1 MRQVWREAAAVV
13 PAPDVTGDLIRDLAG
28 GDVEALGRLYDHVA
42 PLVYG
47 VAHRVIGDT
56 TLAEEVTQDVFVSIW
71 KQAPRYDKHR
81 GRGRAWILMI
91 AHRRAVDRVRSE
103 QSARD
108 HNDRYGREAAT
119 PAHDEVAEAVE
130 TRFEHGVVTAALDD
144 LTPLQRQAVVL
155 AYYSSHTYREVAHT
169 LGIPLGT
176 AKTRIRDGLVGLR
189 HAVATMDTYPPHE

>member
-1 MRQVWREAAAVV
+1 MTEVWRDGAAVAR
-13 PAPDVTGDLIRDLAG
+13 APDVTGELLCEVAG
-28 GDVEALGRLYDHVA
+28 GDVEALGRLYDYVA

-47 VAHRVIGDT
+47 VALRVIGDT
-56 TLAEEVTQDVFVSIW
+56 MLAEEVTQDVIISIW
-71 KQAPRYDKHR
+71 RQAPRYDKR
-81 GRGRAWILMI
+81 KGRGRAWILTI

-108 HNDRYGREAAT
+108 RNDRYGREAVT
-119 PAHDEVAEAVE
+119 RAHDEVIEAVE
-130 TRFEHGVVTAALDD
+130 TRFEHGVVTAALDG

-155 AYYSSHTYREVAHT
+155 AYFRGQTYREVAHT

-189 HAVATMDTYPPHE
+189 HAVAAMDTYG